1 MQVPIELSIFRSFLA
16 KLIAGVIAFAIVA
29 TAAFFVPVT
38 PPPVFEVAARIWVQ
52 SKMPTEGAS
61 ASGGGGTL
69 SPFLSYFNS
78 PINTAGEVMKST
90 LVLEEAIKE
99 LKKKLPAERLPGL
112 GDLRGGLRVDPV
124 RDADILIIYYRNNYA
139 YVGVEVVQAVLDAF
153 LRVNSAQAAVSAKQ
167 SRIFLEGQLEDYKK
181 QMKQISEK
189 VQAFKTSHGLLDL
202 DGQTQT
208 ILEQI
213 SSYEQEVEHAKV
225 NLAELNSRI
234 EYLSSKTGVHPGQ
247 ALRVEELSQDQ
258 LVFQLKQSIVEG
270 EAQYNEFAARLKP
283 EHPRMRQL
291 RRMIEQDK
299 RRLTNRYRKLLGAPE
314 ISLEAEADSS
324 VEGVKARMLEQLV
337 GALPEKV
344 VIETR
349 INALQNAL
357 NQAQSQLVS
366 MPAEQVQLAEL
377 MRAEQV
383 AMETV
388 SETEKSLNQAR
399 LVEAVS
405 SKTSTYQII
414 DRPQVSGVTIASK
427 LPKFASALVI
437 GLVFAIAVFF
447 GLDLLDPRLRRI
459 MPVLDT
465 LPLPVIGWVSE
476 LVPADR
482 VPELREDMHR
492 LRLSIKG
499 LLTGDSNEIV
509 VASADRGDG
518 KSAIAAGL
526 AMSFAESGMKVL
538 LIDANL
544 LEPTQHYV
552 FNLPPS
558 PGLADYLVNPVPD
571 LWQKLMRPVGKNLK
585 VITAG
590 AGPAGVGLLATDAIR
605 EMMAIAQAQA
615 DVVIFDTPAITD
627 SPAALA
633 LISAKSHLLAVVRMN
648 HTLKQSLLILASQLR
663 HHEFASGSMVI
674 ADVDEFALAS
684 ALAKAGRREA
694 LELEE

>member
-1 MQVPIELSIFRSFLA
+1 MQVPIELSIFRSLVA
-16 KLIAGVIAFAIVA
+16 KLIAGALAFAVVA
-29 TAAFFVPVT
+29 TAAFFVPIT
-38 PPPVFEVAARIWVQ
+38 PPPVFEVAARVWVQ
-52 SKMPTEGAS
+52 SKMPTEGG
-61 ASGGGGTL
+61 SGGGGATL
-69 SPFLSYFNS
+69 SPLLSYFNS

-112 GDLRGGLRVDPV
+112 GDIRGGLRVDPV
-124 RDADILIIYYRNNYA
+124 RDTDILIVYYRNNYA

-167 SRIFLEGQLEDYKK
+167 SRIFLEGQLAEYKK
-181 QMKQISEK
+181 QLRDISDQ
-189 VQAFKTSHGLLDL
+189 VQSFKTAHGLLNL
-202 DGQTQT
+202 EGQAQSALTQ
-208 ILEQI
+208 IAQI
-213 SSYEQEVEHAKV
+213 ESEVERTRVA
-225 NLAELNSRI
+225 LAELDSRI
-234 EYLSSKTGVHPGQ
+234 QYLSSKTGVHPGQ
-247 ALRVEELSQDQ
+247 ALKVEELSED
-258 LVFQLKQSIVEG
+258 VVIFQTKQSIAE
-270 EAQYNEFAARLKP
+270 EESQYNELSVRLRP

-291 RRMIEQDK
+291 SRMIEQDK
-299 RRLTNRYRKLLGAPE
+299 RRLTNRYRKLLGANDPGME
-314 ISLEAEADSS
+314 SESDST
-324 VEGVKARMLEQLV
+324 VEGVKSRMLEQLV
-337 GALPEKV
+337 VALPERMALEV
-344 VIETR
+344 R
-349 INALQNAL
+349 INALQNGAV
-357 NQAQSQLVS
+357 QARQRLAS
-366 MPAEQVQLAEL
+366 MPKEQVQLAEL
-377 MRAEQV
+377 MRGEQV
-383 AMETV
+383 AIETV

-499 LLTGDSNEIV
+499 LLTQESNEIV
-509 VASADRGDG
+509 VASADQGDG

-526 AMSFAESGMKVL
+526 AMSFAESGLRVL
-538 LIDANL
+538 LVDANL
-544 LEPTQHYV
+544 LEPSQHYV

-558 PGLADYLVNPVPD
+558 PGLADYLVNPMPE

-605 EMMAIAQAQA
+605 QMMSIAQNEA

>member
-16 KLIAGVIAFAIVA
+16 KLIAGAIAFAIVA

-61 ASGGGGTL
+61 ASGGGTL

-90 LVLEEAIKE
+90 LVLEEAIRE

-153 LRVNSAQAAVSAKQ
+153 LRVNSAQAAVSAKE
-167 SRIFLEGQLEDYKK
+167 SRIFLERQLEDYKK
-181 QMKQISEK
+181 QMRQISEK
-189 VQAFKTSHGLLDL
+189 VQAFKTAHGLLDL
-202 DGQTQT
+202 DGQTEAV
-208 ILEQI
+208 LERI
-213 SSYEQEVEHAKV
+213 AGIEQEIERTKV
-225 NLAELNSRI
+225 GQAELNTRI

-247 ALRVEELSQDQ
+247 ALRVEELSQDG
-258 LVFQLKQSIVEG
+258 LVFELRQSIVDGEG
-270 EAQYNEFAARLKP
+270 QYNELALRLKP

-291 RRMIEQDK
+291 RRMIEQTK
-299 RRLTNRYRKLLGAPE
+299 RALTNRYRKLLGAPE
-314 ISLEAEADSS
+314 TSIESEADSS

-337 GALPEKV
+337 AALPERIV
-344 VIETR
+344 LETR
-349 INALQNAL
+349 MNAYQNAL
-357 NQAQSQLVS
+357 VQAKGQLVS

-383 AMETV
+383 AIETV

-399 LVEAVS
+399 LVESVS
-405 SKTSTYQII
+405 SKTSSYQII

-437 GLVFAIAVFF
+437 GLVFAVAVFF

-465 LPLPVIGWVSE
+465 LPLPVIGWISE

-509 VASADRGDG
+509 VASADKGDG

-605 EMMAIAQAQA
+605 EMMTIAKAQA

-633 LISAKSHLLAVVRMN
+633 LISAKSHLLAAVRMN

>member
-1 MQVPIELSIFRSFLA
+1 MQVPIELSIFRSFVA
-16 KLIAGVIAFAIVA
+16 KFIAGVLAFAIVA

-38 PPPVFEVAARIWVQ
+38 PPPVFEVAARVWVQ
-52 SKMPTEGAS
+52 SKLPTEGGGS
-61 ASGGGGTL
+61 SGGGAL
-69 SPFLSYFNS
+69 SPVLSYFNS

-90 LVLEEAIKE
+90 LVLEEAIRE
-99 LKKKLPAERLPGL
+99 LKRKLPAERLPGL

-153 LRVNSAQAAVSAKQ
+153 LRINSAQAAVSAKQ
-167 SRIFLEGQLEDYKK
+167 SRIFLEGQLLEYKK
-181 QMKQISEK
+181 QMKDISEK
-189 VQAFKTSHGLLDL
+189 AQAFKTAHGLVDL
-202 DGQTQT
+202 DAQTQSVVSR
-208 ILEQI
+208 I
-213 SSYEQEVEHAKV
+213 SSFEQESEHTKIAL
-225 NLAELNSRI
+225 NELNSRI
-234 EYLSSKTGVHPGQ
+234 EYLSSKTGVHPNQ
-247 ALRVEELSQDQ
+247 SLKVEELSQDQ
-258 LVFQLKQSIVEG
+258 MVFQLKQNIAESES
-270 EAQYNEFAARLKP
+270 EYNELSLRLRP

-291 RRMIEQDK
+291 RRNIEQDK
-299 RRLTNRYRKLLGAPE
+299 RRLTNRYRKLLGANE
-314 ISLEAEADSS
+314 VSLESEADST
-324 VEGVKARMLEQLV
+324 VEGVKATMLDQLV
-337 GALPEKV
+337 AALPEK
-344 VIETR
+344 IGLESR
-349 INALQNAL
+349 INSLDSAL
-357 NQAQSQLVS
+357 AQSQKQLTS
-366 MPAEQVQLAEL
+366 MPVDQVQLAEL
-377 MRAEQV
+377 LRAEQV
-383 AMETV
+383 ATETV

-399 LVEAVS
+399 LVEAVA
-405 SKTSTYQII
+405 SKTSSYQII

-447 GLDLLDPRLRRI
+447 GLDLLDPRMRRI
-459 MPVLDT
+459 TPVLDT

-499 LLTGDSNEIV
+499 LLTGESNEIV
-509 VASADRGDG
+509 IASADRGDG

-571 LWQKLMRPVGKNLK
+571 LWHKLMRPVGKNLK

-605 EMMAIAQAQA
+605 EMMSIAKTEAE
-615 DVVIFDTPAITD
+615 VVIFDTPAITD

-633 LISAKSHLLAVVRMN
+633 LISAKTHLLSVVRMN

>member
-1 MQVPIELSIFRSFLA
+1 M
-16 KLIAGVIAFAIVA
+16 
-29 TAAFFVPVT
+29 PVT

-52 SKMPTEGAS
+52 SKLPTEGGG
-61 ASGGGGTL
+61 SGGGGAL
-69 SPFLSYFNS
+69 SPVLSYFNS
-78 PINTAGEVMKST
+78 PINTAGEVMKSA
-90 LVLEEAIKE
+90 LVLEEAISA
-99 LKKKLPAERLPGL
+99 LRKKLPAERLPGL
-112 GDLRGGLRVDPV
+112 NDLRGGLRVDPV

-167 SRIFLEGQLEDYKK
+167 SRIFLESQLLEYKT
-181 QMKQISEK
+181 QMKELSEK
-189 VQAFKTSHGLLDL
+189 VQVFKTSHGILDL
-202 DGQTQT
+202 EGETEQALD
-208 ILEQI
+208 QI
-213 SSYEQEVEHAKV
+213 SAIEQGIENTKIA
-225 NLAELNSRI
+225 LAELNSRI
-234 EYLSSKTGVHPGQ
+234 EYLSSKSGVHPGQ
-247 ALRVEELSQDQ
+247 ALRVEELSQDG
-258 LVFQLKQSIVEG
+258 LVFQLKQNIADGEG
-270 EAQYNEFAARLKP
+270 QYNELAMRLRP

-291 RRMIEQDK
+291 RRAIEQDK
-299 RRLTNRYRKLLGAPE
+299 RRLTNRYRKLLGANE
-314 ISLEAEADSS
+314 VAIESEADSS
-324 VEGVKARMLEQLV
+324 VEGVKARMLEQLIA
-337 GALPEKV
+337 ALPERIV
-344 VIETR
+344 LETR
-349 INALQNAL
+349 IGLLQESL
-357 NQAQSQLVS
+357 VQARKQLTS

-377 MRAEQV
+377 MRAEQI
-383 AMETV
+383 AIETV

-399 LVEAVS
+399 LVEAVA
-405 SKTSTYQII
+405 SKTSSYQII

-447 GLDLLDPRLRRI
+447 GLDLLDPRMRRI
-459 MPVLDT
+459 TPVLDT

-482 VPELREDMHR
+482 VPELRESMHR

-499 LLTGDSNEIV
+499 LLTGESNEIV
-509 VASADRGDG
+509 IASADRGDG

-571 LWQKLMRPVGKNLK
+571 LWHKLMRPVGKNLK

-605 EMMAIAQAQA
+605 EMMTIAKSEA

-633 LISAKSHLLAVVRMN
+633 LISPKTHLLSVVRMN

>member
-1 MQVPIELSIFRSFLA
+1 MQVPIELSIFRSFVA
-16 KLIAGVIAFAIVA
+16 KFIAGALAFAVVA

-52 SKMPTEGAS
+52 SKLPTEGGG
-61 ASGGGGTL
+61 SGGGAGL
-69 SPFLSYFNS
+69 SPILSYFNS

-167 SRIFLEGQLEDYKK
+167 SRIFLESQLLEYKT
-181 QMKQISEK
+181 QMKELSEK
-189 VQAFKTSHGLLDL
+189 VQVFKTSHGILDL
-202 DGQTQT
+202 EGETEQA
-208 ILEQI
+208 LEQI
-213 SSYEQEVEHAKV
+213 SALEEGIENTKIA
-225 NLAELNSRI
+225 LAELNSRI
-234 EYLSSKTGVHPGQ
+234 EYLSSKSGVHPSE
-247 ALRVEELSQDQ
+247 ALKVEGLSQDAM
-258 LVFQLKQSIVEG
+258 VFQLKQSIADGEG
-270 EAQYNEFAARLKP
+270 RYNELAMRLRP
-283 EHPRMRQL
+283 EHPQMRQL

-299 RRLTNRYRKLLGAPE
+299 RRLTNRYRKLLGANE
-314 ISLEAEADSS
+314 VALESEADSS
-324 VEGVKARMLEQLV
+324 VEGVKARMLEQLIA
-337 GALPEKV
+337 ALPERIV
-344 VIETR
+344 LETR
-349 INALQNAL
+349 IGLLQGSL
-357 NQAQSQLVS
+357 VQARKQLTN

-377 MRAEQV
+377 MRAEQI
-383 AMETV
+383 AIETV

-405 SKTSTYQII
+405 SKTSSYQVI

-427 LPKFASALVI
+427 LPKFASAIVI

-447 GLDLLDPRLRRI
+447 GLDLLDPRMRRI
-459 MPVLDT
+459 TPVLDT

-482 VPELREDMHR
+482 VPELRESMHR

-499 LLTGDSNEIV
+499 LLTGESNEIV
-509 VASADRGDG
+509 IASADRGDG

-571 LWQKLMRPVGKNLK
+571 LWHKLMRPVGKNLK

-605 EMMAIAQAQA
+605 EMMTIAKSEA

-633 LISAKSHLLAVVRMN
+633 LISPKTHLLSVVRMN

>member
-1 MQVPIELSIFRSFLA
+1 MQVPIELSIFRSLVA
-16 KLIAGVIAFAIVA
+16 KLVAGALAFAVVA

-38 PPPVFEVAARIWVQ
+38 PPPVFEVAARVWVQ
-52 SKMPTEGAS
+52 SKMPTEGGS
-61 ASGGGGTL
+61 GGGGGTL
-69 SPFLSYFNS
+69 SPLLSYFNS

-112 GDLRGGLRVDPV
+112 GDIRGGLRVDPV
-124 RDADILIIYYRNNYA
+124 RDTDILIVYYRNNYA

-167 SRIFLEGQLEDYKK
+167 SRIFLEGQLAEYKK
-181 QMKQISEK
+181 QMRDISEQ
-189 VQAFKTSHGLLDL
+189 VQSFKTEHGLLNL
-202 DGQTQT
+202 EGQAQT
-208 ILEQI
+208 ALARIG
-213 SSYEQEVEHAKV
+213 EVEADVERTKV
-225 NLAELNSRI
+225 ALAELDSRI
-234 EYLSSKTGVHPGQ
+234 QYLSSKTGVHPGQ
-247 ALRVEELSQDQ
+247 ALRVEELSED
-258 LVFQLKQSIVEG
+258 VIIFQAKQSIAEE
-270 EAQYNEFAARLKP
+270 EAQYNELSLRLKP

-299 RRLTNRYRKLLGAPE
+299 RRLTNRYRKLLGANDVAVE
-314 ISLEAEADSS
+314 SESDNT
-324 VEGVKARMLEQLV
+324 VEGIKARMLEQLV
-337 GALPEKV
+337 VALPERLALEARMV
-344 VIETR
+344 
-349 INALQNAL
+349 ALQSGVG
-357 NQAQSQLVS
+357 QAREQLAS
-366 MPAEQVQLAEL
+366 MPKEQVQLAEL
-377 MRAEQV
+377 MRSEQV
-383 AMETV
+383 AIETV

-399 LVEAVS
+399 LVEAVA

-459 MPVLDT
+459 MPALDT

-499 LLTGDSNEIV
+499 LLTQESNEIV

-526 AMSFAESGMKVL
+526 AMSFAESGLRVL
-538 LIDANL
+538 LVDANL
-544 LEPTQHYV
+544 LEPSQHYV

-558 PGLADYLVNPVPD
+558 PGLADYLVNPVPE
-571 LWQKLMRPVGKNLK
+571 LWQKLLRPVGKNLK
-585 VITAG
+585 IVTAG
-590 AGPAGVGLLATDAIR
+590 AGPAGVGLLSTDAIR
-605 EMMAIAQAQA
+605 EMMAIAKNEA

-633 LISAKSHLLAVVRMN
+633 LISTKSHLLTVIRMN